1 MDASPLQRIDSFP
14 YRHRLADIMSSPV
27 VTAAA
32 DRPMAWAAGEMDRRH
47 ISSLLVLGQGPGRL
61 SEASG
66 PPFGILTERDVL
78 RALARAGGVALEGPI
93 GDYMSRSERRRG
105 GEGGVRTG

>member
-1 MDASPLQRIDSFP
+1 
-14 YRHRLADIMSSPV
+14 MSSPV

-78 RALARAGGVALEGPI
+78 RALARDGGVALERPI
-93 GDYMSRSERRRG
+93 GDYMSSPVQSLPMDAKIGRASCRER
-105 GEGGVRTG
+105 VCQYV

>member
-61 SEASG
+61 SEACG
-66 PPFGILTERDVL
+66 PPFGIRTERDEL
-78 RALARAGGVALEGPI
+78 GAFGRAGGVALEGPTG
-93 GDYMSRSERRRG
+93 GDMG
-105 GEGGVRTG
+105 RTVNSLA